1 MIYILVIA
9 ALVIINFTNV
19 ITRIQSKEYKNKLE
33 IFIIDNYKYLFG
45 LMFILFSIFFWRNS
59 CFFLDFDC

>member
-19 ITRIQSKEYKNKLE
+19 ITKIQSKEYKNKLE

>member
-19 ITRIQSKEYKNKLE
+19 ITKIQNKEYKNKFE

>member
-1 MIYILVIA
+1 MIYIIVIA

-19 ITRIQSKEYKNKLE
+19 ITRIQNKEYKNKLE

-45 LMFILFSIFFWRNS
+45 LMFILFSILFWRNS

>member
-45 LMFILFSIFFWRNS
+45 LTFYCDKSIDLIISEDMFSML
-59 CFFLDFDC
+59 

>member
-19 ITRIQSKEYKNKLE
+19 ITRIQNKEYKNKLE

-45 LMFILFSIFFWRNS
+45 LMFILFSILFWRNS

>member
-9 ALVIINFTNV
+9 ALVIVNFTNV
-19 ITRIQSKEYKNKLE
+19 ITKIQNKEYKNKLE

-59 CFFLDFDC
+59 CFFLDFEC

>member
-19 ITRIQSKEYKNKLE
+19 ITRIQSKEYKNNLE

-45 LMFILFSIFFWRNS
+45 LMFILFSILFWRNS

>member
-19 ITRIQSKEYKNKLE
+19 ITKIQNKEFKNKLD
-33 IFIIDNYKYLFG
+33 ILIIDNYKYLFG
-45 LMFILFSIFFWRNS
+45 LIFILFSIFFWRNS

>member
-19 ITRIQSKEYKNKLE
+19 ITRIQNKEYKNKLE

-45 LMFILFSIFFWRNS
+45 LMFI
-59 CFFLDFDC
+59 

>member
-9 ALVIINFTNV
+9 ALVIVNFTNV
-19 ITRIQSKEYKNKLE
+19 ITRIQNKEYKNKLE

-45 LMFILFSIFFWRNS
+45 LMFILFSILFWRNS
-59 CFFLDFDC
+59 CFFLDFEC

>member
-45 LMFILFSIFFWRNS
+45 LMFILFSILFWRNS

>member
-45 LMFILFSIFFWRNS
+45 LTFILFSIFFCRNS